1 MIRRLC
7 LVTGCLVL
15 LVTGLFGPAL
25 ALPPGALA
33 DPGSPV
39 APSPPSSPSPPS
51 KPGPTAVTYGIYINT
66 LENID
71 LASNSYSIDLY
82 LWLRWKDSTIDPSTS
97 IEVMNTLSGDGT
109 VQVQRLFD
117 EPVDMPD
124 GSKYTAFRMH
134 GSFNSKMDLARYP
147 FDVQTLV
154 VDLEDSKYDSTM
166 IEYVPDTNPVT
177 ISAKVTLPG
186 YIVGE
191 PTASAVE
198 HRYPTNFGD
207 LRVPDQPSYS
217 RISITL
223 PVQRH
228 VLPSMVKI
236 VVPIFLVIL
245 ITSLIFLLPGR
256 FEDSRIGIGVTAM
269 LTMVALQWS
278 TTSDLPNVEYLM
290 MIDLIYMLS
299 TGYVL
304 AAMAYSVFASRREI
318 HDASEAALDRR
329 VGIASLIVY
338 GVLLTLTIVGYLTFN
353 S

>member
-1 MIRRLC
+1 MATKYLQATKY
-7 LVTGCLVL
+7 LLLAVSGAATALVL
-15 LVTGLFGPAL
+15 TL
-25 ALPPGALA
+25 ALPLHAGAN
-33 DPGSPV
+33 PGSP
-39 APSPPSSPSPPS
+39 PD
-51 KPGPTAVTYGIYINT
+51 PGPSRVTYGVYINN

-82 LWLRWKDSTIDPSTS
+82 LWLRWKDPKIDPSTS
-97 IEVMNTLSGDGT
+97 IEVMNTLSGDSA
-109 VQVQRLFD
+109 VDIQRLFE
-117 EPVDMPD
+117 EPLTMPD
-124 GSKYTAFRMH
+124 GSRYMAFRMH
-134 GSFNSKMDLARYP
+134 GWFNSKMDLADYP
-147 FDVQTLV
+147 FDIQTLV
-154 VDLEDSKYDSTM
+154 VELEDSKYDSKV
-166 IEYVPDTNPVT
+166 IEYVPDTNTVT
-177 ISAKVTLPG
+177 INPKVTLPG
-186 YIVGE
+186 YIVGK
-191 PTASAVE
+191 PTASAGA

-207 LRVPDQPSYS
+207 LTVSDQPDYS

-223 PVQRH
+223 PVERH

-278 TTSDLPNVEYLM
+278 TTSDLPSVEYLM

-304 AAMAYSVFASRREI
+304 AAMAYAVFASRREV

-329 VGIASLIVY
+329 VGIASLVVY
-338 GVLLTLTIVGYLTFN
+338 SVLLTSTIAGYLALSN
-353 S
+353 